1 MEADIVRALL
11 RTEGI
16 ESVMRKTDFAAGAS
30 DAGSSSLGPW
40 EILVTGEA
48 LAAARELIAHE

>member
-16 ESVMRKTDFAAGAS
+16 EAVKRKTDFAVGAS
-30 DAGSSSLGPW
+30 DGSLSSLGPW
-40 EILVTGEA
+40 EILVTA
-48 LAAARELIAHE
+48 DTLAAAHELIARE